1 MTLFRTFRTEPS
13 VIFQC
18 DVLWKVRA
26 HDLEFSFLFLHVNVV
41 SKDSTLVGKII
52 NGA

>member
-1 MTLFRTFRTEPS
+1 MTLFRTFRTDLS